1 MKVKLIQ
8 PEMSLRPMDSEFK
21 RLMSPSLSL
30 LVLAA
35 LTPKEHSMIIEDE
48 NVNPLYLEDS
58 PDLVGITVNVDTSN
72 RGYQIAE
79 YYRKKKVPVI
89 LGGIHVSANPEE
101 ALQFADSVC
110 IGEAEK
116 VWLDILSDVSSG
128 QLKPIYYS
136 TKLVDPSKIPIPR
149 WSLTPS
155 GKYLYTNIVVAS
167 RGCPFKCEFC
177 YNSCDYVHHQY
188 RNRPIANVIE
198 EIKRL
203 KTKHVM
209 FIDDNL
215 IGNIPWTKAF
225 LKEIKPLGL
234 KWNAAVSANLLSHLD
249 LLDLMQ
255 ESGCQSLFIGF
266 ESINEQ
272 SIQSVQKFQNKRED
286 YERLINEL
294 HKRGIM
300 VNASLVFGF
309 DHDSP
314 QVFQNTLDWLV
325 KNKVETM
332 TAHILTPYPGTV
344 LYERFFAEGRIIDFD
359 LSHYNTSNVVFT
371 PKQMTQEELLKGY
384 LWIYKEFYSFKN
396 IFKRIPDHPKQKA
409 PYLLFSLIYRK
420 FGKVI
425 SKIASFGF
433 MSSLGRL
440 ARKLSYHIE

>member
-1 MKVKLIQ
+1 MKIKLIQ
-8 PEMSLRPMDSEFK
+8 PKMSLRPMDSEFK

-35 LTPKEHSMIIEDE
+35 LTPKEHSIIIEDE
-48 NVNPLYLEDS
+48 NANLLNLEDS
-58 PDLVGITVNVDTSN
+58 PDLVGITVNIDTSN

-101 ALQFADSVC
+101 ALQFADSIC
-110 IGEAEK
+110 IGEAENL
-116 VWLDILSDVSSG
+116 WLDILSDVSLG
-128 QLKPIYYS
+128 QLKPKYYS
-136 TKLVDPSKIPIPR
+136 TIIADPSKIPIPR

-155 GKYLYTNIVVAS
+155 GKYLYTNIIVAS

-188 RNRPIANVIE
+188 RNRPIANVLE
-198 EIKRL
+198 EIKQL

-215 IGNIPWTKAF
+215 IGDIGWTRAF
-225 LKEIKPLGL
+225 LEEIKPLGL
-234 KWNAAVSANLLSHLD
+234 KWNAAVSANILNHLD
-249 LLDLMQ
+249 VLDQMQ

-272 SIQSVQKFQNKRED
+272 SIRSVQKFQNKREN
-286 YERLINEL
+286 YERLIHEL

-332 TAHILTPYPGTV
+332 TAHILTPYPGTI
-344 LYERFFAEGRIIDFD
+344 LYERFFSEGRIVDFD
-359 LSHYNTSNVVFT
+359 LSHYNTANVVFS
-371 PKQMTQEELLKGY
+371 PKQMSQKELLEGY

-396 IFKRIPDHPKQKA
+396 IFKRIPDHPKQKV

-420 FGKVI
+420 FGKLI
-425 SKIASFGF
+425 SKIASLGF
-433 MSSLGRL
+433 MSSVGRL

>member
-1 MKVKLIQ
+1 MQIKLIQ
-8 PEMSLRPMDSEFK
+8 PKMSLRPMDSEFK
-21 RLMSPSLSL
+21 RLISPSLSL

-35 LTPKEHSMIIEDE
+35 LTPKEHSIIIEDE
-48 NVNPLYLEDS
+48 NANPLHLEDS

-72 RGYQIAE
+72 RAYQIAE

-101 ALQFADSVC
+101 ALQFADSLC
-110 IGEAEK
+110 IGEAEN
-116 VWLDILSDVSSG
+116 VWDEILSDGSKG
-128 QLKPIYYS
+128 QLKPKYYS
-136 TKLVDPSKIPIPR
+136 TTIADPSKIPTPR

-155 GKYLYTNIVVAS
+155 RKYLYTNIVVAS

-177 YNSCDYVHHQY
+177 YNSCEYLHHQY
-188 RNRPIANVIE
+188 RNRPIAHVVE
-198 EIKRL
+198 EIKELR
-203 KTKHVM
+203 TKHVM

-215 IGNIPWTKAF
+215 IGNIPWIRAF
-225 LKEIKPLGL
+225 LKEITPLGL
-234 KWNAAVSANLLSHLD
+234 KWNAAVSANILNHLD
-249 LLDLMQ
+249 VLDQMQ

-266 ESINEQ
+266 ESINER
-272 SIQSVQKFQNKRED
+272 SIQSVQKLQNKREN
-286 YERLINEL
+286 YERLIDEL

-344 LYERFFAEGRIIDFD
+344 LYQKFFAEGRITDFD
-359 LSHYNTSNVVFT
+359 LSHYNTANVVFT
-371 PKQMTQEELLKGY
+371 PKQMTEEELLRGY

-396 IFKRIPDHPKQKA
+396 IYRRIPDHPKQKV

-425 SKIASFGF
+425 SKFARLGF
-433 MSSLGRL
+433 MDTLGRL
-440 ARKLSYHIE
+440 ARKLSYNIE

>member
-1 MKVKLIQ
+1 MKIKLVQ
-8 PEMSLRPMDSEFK
+8 PKMSLRPMDSEFK
-21 RLMSPSLSL
+21 RLMAPSLSL

-35 LTPKEHSMIIEDE
+35 LTPKEHSVIIEDE
-48 NVNPLYLEDS
+48 NANPLHLEDS

-72 RGYQIAE
+72 RAYHIAE

-101 ALQFADSVC
+101 ALQFADAVC
-110 IGEAEK
+110 IGEAEN
-116 VWLDILSDVSSG
+116 VWLQILTDVSIG
-128 QLKPIYYS
+128 QLKPKYYS
-136 TKLVDPSKIPIPR
+136 MTMADPGKIPIPR
-149 WSLTPS
+149 WSLIPS
-155 GKYLYTNIVVAS
+155 RKYLYTNIIVAS

-188 RNRPIANVIE
+188 RNRPIANVVE
-198 EIKRL
+198 EIKLL

-215 IGNIPWTKAF
+215 IGDIAWTRAF

-234 KWNAAVSANLLSHLD
+234 KWNAAVSANLINHLD
-249 LLDLMQ
+249 LLDQMH

-272 SIQSVQKFQNKRED
+272 SVQSVQKFQNKRQN
-286 YERLINEL
+286 YESLIDEL

-309 DHDSP
+309 DYDSP

-332 TAHILTPYPGTV
+332 TSHILTPYPGTV
-344 LYERFFAEGRIIDFD
+344 LYQRFFAEGRIIDFN

-371 PKQMTQEELLKGY
+371 PKQMTQEDLLKGY

-396 IFKRIPDHPKQKA
+396 IFKRIPDHPKQKV
-409 PYLLFSLIYRK
+409 PYILFNLFYRK
-420 FGKVI
+420 FGKVTA
-425 SKIASFGF
+425 KIAGFGF
-433 MSSLGRL
+433 MNSIGRF
-440 ARKLSYHIE
+440 ARRLSYHIE

>member
-1 MKVKLIQ
+1 
-8 PEMSLRPMDSEFK
+8 MDSEFK

-35 LTPKEHSMIIEDE
+35 LTPKEHSIVIEDE
-48 NVNPLYLEDS
+48 NANPLNLVDS
-58 PDLVGITVNVDTSN
+58 PDIVGITVNVDTSY
-72 RGYQIAE
+72 RAYQIAD
-79 YYRKKKVPVI
+79 YYRKRKVPVI
-89 LGGIHVSANPEE
+89 VGGIHVSANPEE

-110 IGEAEK
+110 IGEAEN
-116 VWLDILSDVSSG
+116 VWQNVISDASIG
-128 QLKPIYYS
+128 QLKPKYYS
-136 TKLVDPSKIPIPR
+136 TVMADPSKIPIPR

-155 GKYLYTNIVVAS
+155 KKYLYTNIIVAS

-177 YNSCDYVHHQY
+177 YNSCEYLHHQY
-188 RNRPIANVIE
+188 RNRPIANVLE
-198 EIKRL
+198 EIKQL

-215 IGNIPWTKAF
+215 IGDIAWTREF
-225 LKEIKPLGL
+225 LEEIKPLGL
-234 KWNAAVSANLLSHLD
+234 KWNAAVSANILNHPD
-249 LLDLMQ
+249 LLDQMQ
-255 ESGCQSLFIGF
+255 VSGCQSLFIGF
-266 ESINEQ
+266 ESINVE
-272 SIQSVQKFQNKRED
+272 SIKSVQKFQNKREN
-286 YERLINEL
+286 YERLIDEL

-344 LYERFFAEGRIIDFD
+344 LYDRFFSEGRIIDFD

-371 PKQMTQEELLKGY
+371 PKQMSQEELLQGY
-384 LWIYKEFYSFKN
+384 LWIYREFYSFKN
-396 IFKRIPDHPKQKA
+396 IFKRIPDHSKQKV
-409 PYLLFSLIYRK
+409 PYILFSLVYRK

-440 ARKLSYHIE
+440 ARRLSYNIE

>member
-1 MKVKLIQ
+1 MIVKLIQ
-8 PEMSLRPMDSEFK
+8 PKMSLRPMDSEFK
-21 RLMSPSLSL
+21 RLMAPSLSL

-35 LTPKEHSMIIEDE
+35 LTPEEYVISIEDE
-48 NVNPLYLEDS
+48 NVHPLCFSDS
-58 PDLVGITVNVDTSN
+58 PDLVGITVNVDTSK
-72 RGYQIAE
+72 RAYQIAQ
-79 YYRKKKVPVI
+79 YYRKKNVPVI

-101 ALQFADSVC
+101 ALQFADAVC
-110 IGEAEK
+110 IGEAEN
-116 VWLDILSDVSSG
+116 VWHQILSDVSTG
-128 QLKPIYYS
+128 QLKPKYYS
-136 TKLVDPSKIPIPR
+136 KTIADPGKIPIPR
-149 WSLTPS
+149 RSLIPT
-155 GKYLYTNIVVAS
+155 GKYLYTNIIVAS

-177 YNSCDYVHHQY
+177 YNSCAYVHHQY

-198 EIKRL
+198 EIKLL

-215 IGNIPWTKAF
+215 IGNIPWAKAF

-234 KWNAAVSANLLSHLD
+234 KWNAAVSANILNHPD

-272 SIQSVQKFQNKRED
+272 SVQSVQKFQNKREN
-286 YERLINEL
+286 YERLIDEL

-300 VNASLVFGF
+300 INASLVFGF

-314 QVFQNTLDWLV
+314 DVFQNTLDWLV

-344 LYERFFAEGRIIDFD
+344 LYQRFLEEGRITDFD
-359 LSHYNTSNVVFT
+359 LSHYNTANVVFA

-396 IFKRIPDHPKQKA
+396 ILKRIPDHPKQKV
-409 PYLLFSLIYRK
+409 PYILFNLFYRK

-425 SKIASFGF
+425 SKIARFGF
-433 MSSLGRL
+433 MNSLGRL

>member
-1 MKVKLIQ
+1 MKIKLIQ
-8 PEMSLRPMDSEFK
+8 PKMSLRPMDSEFK

-35 LTPKEHSMIIEDE
+35 LTPKEHSIIIEDE
-48 NVNPLYLEDS
+48 NANLLNLEDS
-58 PDLVGITVNVDTSN
+58 PDLVGITVNIDTSN
-72 RGYQIAE
+72 RAYQIAE

-89 LGGIHVSANPEE
+89 LGGIHVSANSEE

-110 IGEAEK
+110 IGEAEN
-116 VWLDILSDVSSG
+116 VWLDILSDVSLG
-128 QLKPIYYS
+128 QLKPKYYS
-136 TKLVDPSKIPIPR
+136 TIIADPSKIPIPR

-155 GKYLYTNIVVAS
+155 GKYLYTNIIVAS

-188 RNRPIANVIE
+188 RNRPIANVLE

-215 IGNIPWTKAF
+215 IGDIGWTRAF

-234 KWNAAVSANLLSHLD
+234 KWNAAVSANILNHLD
-249 LLDLMQ
+249 VLDQMQ

-272 SIQSVQKFQNKRED
+272 SIRSVQKFQNKREN
-286 YERLINEL
+286 YERLIHEL

-344 LYERFFAEGRIIDFD
+344 LYERFFAEGRIVDFD
-359 LSHYNTSNVVFT
+359 LSHYNTANVVFS
-371 PKQMTQEELLKGY
+371 PKQMSQKELLEGY

-396 IFKRIPDHPKQKA
+396 IFKRIPDHPKQKV

-420 FGKVI
+420 FGKLI

-433 MSSLGRL
+433 MSSVGRL